1 MQNTLLNRA
10 NQNPKS
16 IKGNLFNQPK
26 SSTNAKVQTP
36 QTPQAP
42 LQIKALTP
50 LPPLPQAPLQ
60 IKGRIIKHST
70 RLSPVL
76 NQGETVVESIFN
88 HGLTVITSQ
97 KEQKEEQLR
106 STFNEMRSG
115 DYQIRKRMEK
125 NDFQSFNH

>member
-1 MQNTLLNRA
+1 MQNTLLNRS
-10 NQNPKS
+10 NPKS
-16 IKGNLFNQPK
+16 IKANLFNQPK
-26 SSTNAKVQTP
+26 SSTHAKVQA
-36 QTPQAP
+36 PQAP

-70 RLSPVL
+70 RLSPLL

-88 HGLTVITSQ
+88 HGLTIITSQ